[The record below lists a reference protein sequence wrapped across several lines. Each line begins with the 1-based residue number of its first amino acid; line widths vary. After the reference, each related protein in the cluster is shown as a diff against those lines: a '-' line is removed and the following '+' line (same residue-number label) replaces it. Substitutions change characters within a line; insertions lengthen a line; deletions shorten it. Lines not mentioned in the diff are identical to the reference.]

1 MSRPAEYGTTQQV
14 MEIYAGVWGAAPD
27 FEGVDYWVGEIDAG
41 NFTFDDT
48 ATSFFDH
55 PLVADKYAGLEG
67 EDFLRALYKN
77 IFKVDTPDA
86 EGLAYWQ
93 DKVDADPSLL
103 DDNIGTLVMQ
113 MIDGMWANDAA
124 AETQQLYQNLVTASE
139 AFVAQQRQ
147 DGTAPYS
154 EMSAEEQEQFLAA
167 AQTLRDGITAD
178 STAEEIDAA
187 VETAMSGLPG
197 AGETFTLT
205 TGTDAFTPDAED
217 AANQTTSGAD
227 TFEAVSSA
235 LSSARTLNDDDL
247 IDGGA
252 GSDTLKV
259 SMEGNFT
266 GFGSD
271 GGVSNVETVE
281 LTNEGS
287 IGRTFDAT
295 GVSGVESYVLNATGA
310 AVNLANLADAEAAIT
325 VNGQAS
331 GSLDIDLADDAD
343 AVDGSADALSMTLN
357 GVGTADDATTE
368 DTDEEK
374 VVTLTADHIEE
385 LALTLSGDNVVDLGS
400 DDAEALTVAGEG
412 SLKMADVGTGL
423 ETFDAAGFSGDI
435 DLELAAASGMTSVVT
450 GSGDDTLDAT
460 IDDLKVNATIDG
472 GAGSDRLELTGGS
485 GTVQYAMT
493 GIETIALGALSG
505 DLTFSAKNASGI
517 ETIEVTED
525 LTTGA
530 ANVFSSLGSGDLAV
544 DLKGD
549 NSSTNDLSVDQSGSL
564 TLNATA
570 SSDATSTAMDTNDTA
585 VTATNAS
592 ALILNVGEYMDY
604 QGTVS
609 ANKAS
614 SVEAQVDGALNNTL
628 TLNTAASGVFNTG
641 SVASTVVLDAAEM
654 TDLNITA
661 GGDFTLGAASDLSGL
676 EALTVDTDGDFDAVT
691 NSVALDSIA
700 QVNLSGDGAA
710 ALHILGNSQDYGL
723 TLTAEGLSD
732 GLATGVIN
740 VGAGQSITI
749 DAANVLGDVSTGAVS
764 VDQDSSSQESGSIT
778 VDLNGTGGD
787 VNLGTLAAKD
797 VTVNASGA
805 LGAMTYG
812 NITLSNSLDFTGAE
826 LAANGVTAI
835 VADNDGNDATLTFVG
850 GIKDDIFTVQPAAGY
865 DGELTIS
872 ATGDIE
878 DTGGADTLVLDAS
891 NAAMDIASLTLDG
904 IEDITV
910 NGGNTVTAQ
919 AKDVSGKEFDLTA
932 GTLTLEGTSSAD
944 TIDLGDITTSG
955 ASNINLLGSDGKDTI
970 TASGA
975 TDVFTYTAE
984 SQLGD
989 TIDGFASGSDKL
1001 NLDVGGAANTN
1012 GGSSYASTGG
1022 LFTAAQSLSG
1032 GSVKLLLATDAA
1044 VAAGGVTTITLTS
1057 TAATA
1062 ALTSK
1067 QLFSATDVS
1076 ATALA
1081 AALNA
1086 AGTATGFVTNAKSF
1100 LAFFQTS
1107 AESKLVAATIKNT
1120 SGTDVTA
1127 SEVVGINVIGD
1138 FDATLAASD
1147 IVLV

>member
-1 MSRPAEYGTTQQV
+1 

-41 NFTFDDT
+41 NLTLVDT
-48 ATSFFDH
+48 ATSFFEQA
-55 PLVADKYAGLEG
+55 LVADKYAGLEG

-93 DKVDADPSLL
+93 DQVDADPRLL

-124 AETQQLYQNLVTASE
+124 ADTQQLYQNLVTASE
-139 AFVAQQRQ
+139 GFVAQQRQ
-147 DGTAPYS
+147 DGTTPYS
-154 EMSAEEQEQFLAA
+154 EMSAEEQEQFLSA

-187 VETAMSGLPG
+187 VETAMSSLPG

-217 AANQTTSGAD
+217 AANQSTSGAD

-252 GSDTLKV
+252 GSDTLEV

-310 AVNLANLADAEAAIT
+310 AVNLADLADAEAAIT

-331 GSLDIDLADDAD
+331 GSLDIDLADDA
-343 AVDGSADALSMTLN
+343 AEVDGSADALNMTLN

-460 IDDLKVNATIDG
+460 IDDLKVNATLDG
-472 GAGSDRLELTGGS
+472 GAGSDRLELTGGN
-485 GTVQYAMT
+485 GTVQYAMG
-493 GIETIALGALSG
+493 GIETVALGALGGS
-505 DLTFSAKNASGI
+505 LTFSAKNASGI

-525 LTTGA
+525 LATGA
-530 ANVFSSLGSGDLAV
+530 GAPIVFSSLGSGDLAV

-549 NSSTNDLSVDQSGSL
+549 NSNGNDLSVDQSGSL

-641 SVASTVVLDAAEM
+641 SVASTVALDAAEM
-654 TDLNITA
+654 TDLNVTA
-661 GGDFTLGAASDLSGL
+661 GGDFTLGAGSDLSGL

-691 NSVALDSIA
+691 NTVALDSIA

-710 ALHILGNSQDYGL
+710 ALDTLGNSQDYGL

-732 GLATGVIN
+732 GVITDDIN

-749 DAANVLGDVSTGAVS
+749 DAANVLGDVDIASTNSTNGVT
-764 VDQDSSSQESGSIT
+764 VDTDSNGDQSGSIT

-787 VNLGTLAAKD
+787 VNLGDLDAKD

-812 NITLSNSLDFTGAE
+812 TITLSNSLDFTGAE
-826 LAANGVTAI
+826 LAANTV
-835 VADNDGNDATLTFVG
+835 VANVDPSGTNNDNDVTLTFVG
-850 GIKDDIFTVQPAAGY
+850 GIKNDSFTVQPANGY

-878 DTGGADTLVLDAS
+878 DTAGQDTLVLDAT
-891 NAAMDIASLTLDG
+891 NAAMDIASLTMDG
-904 IEDITV
+904 IEVVEVDDT
-910 NGGNTVTAQ
+910 NTVTAQ
-919 AKDVSGKEFDLTA
+919 AKDVSGKEFILEGAAANDV
-932 GTLTLEGTSSAD
+932 LTLEGTSSAD
-944 TIDLGDITTSG
+944 TIDLSGITPDGGSAGD
-955 ASNINLLGSDGKDTI
+955 INLLGSDGKDTI

-975 TDVFTYTAE
+975 VDVFTYTAE
-984 SQLGD
+984 SQFGD
-989 TIDGFASGSDKL
+989 SISDF
-1001 NLDVGGAANTN
+1001 NTTADSIELDVGGSAAT
-1012 GGSSYASTGG
+1012 TGG
-1022 LFTAAQSLSG
+1022 KMFSAAATVTGATVKINTLGATSAGTTSG
-1032 GSVKLLLATDAA
+1032 
-1044 VAAGGVTTITLTS
+1044 TLTAVFGTGYS
-1057 TAATA
+1057 SLDAF
-1062 ALTSK
+1062 LT
-1067 QLFSATDVS
+1067 
-1076 ATALA
+1076 
-1081 AALNA
+1081 ALNA
-1086 AGTATGFVTNAKSF
+1086 WTGSAGKQLSATGIAFGLGANGEIWAAQIEAGDFSGTTLTGITANDVT
-1100 LAFFQTS
+1100 
-1107 AESKLVAATIKNT
+1107 LVATVE
-1120 SGTDVTA
+1120 GVTA
-1127 SEVVGINVIGD
+1127 G
-1138 FDATLAASD
+1138 D